1 MREICISAVSVLP
14 AHIDTDWLWVG
25 VTLLVITRRHS
36 SSPYFLISVDY
47 VSQDRDKLI
56 RQPGR
61 GHEGTSGHMW
71 VHVWTIN
78 VGTCRHMWV
87 QVWTRHVGTS
97 GKISVHVWNGHG
109 YKWAYV
115 ESGYMCGQL

>member
-25 VTLLVITRRHS
+25 VTRLVITRRHS

-56 RQPGR
+56 RQPGG
-61 GHEGTSGHMW
+61 GHEGTSGHM
-71 VHVWTIN
+71 
-78 VGTCRHMWV
+78 GV
-87 QVWTRHVGTS
+87 QVDYTCGYMSAHVGTS
-97 GKISVHVWNGHG
+97 VD
-109 YKWAYV
+109 
-115 ESGYMCGQL
+115 

>member
-25 VTLLVITRRHS
+25 VTRLVITRRHS

-56 RQPGR
+56 RQPGG
-61 GHEGTSGHMW
+61 GHAGTSGHMW
-71 VHVWTIN
+71 VHVWTRHA
-78 VGTCRHMWV
+78 GTCV
-87 QVWTRHVGTS
+87 D
-97 GKISVHVWNGHG
+97 
-109 YKWAYV
+109 
-115 ESGYMCGQL
+115 